1 MPEGCRFMSD
11 DKTLLPDLLRYGKF
25 ILNKTITG
33 CGGTSLF
40 INSYIPTVIISPRI
54 QALKDKHEQHP
65 DTFLFHTRYKNSNR
79 RAEDIIKLMSD
90 LNTYLNQH
98 QETPF
103 NHNRP
108 AKILVTLDSCSKVI
122 DILKSHEI
130 ADSFIYV
137 VDEFQCLMS
146 DAAFKGNTDMNFLI
160 MLDSNVK
167 HICYLSATPIQDIY
181 LDFVPE
187 FKGLPYIKLE
197 WDPNVIEE
205 PNVMEIQMKKEESAE
220 KICGEIIQYF
230 RTHEYFARKLI
241 NGRPVYAREACFYL
255 NDVRSITNIIQKND
269 LKPNEVTILCSDSKT
284 LKLSKKFKTGRI
296 CTDRKKPMNT
306 TFTFC
311 TKASFEGL
319 DFYSTNAITYIF
331 INAGQIWQTLDIM
344 LDIPQILG
352 RQRLD
357 CNPFRYDATIYY
369 KTKPDCQ
376 TTEEFKNQ
384 QNMMEA
390 ESESFIN
397 DYKNAPETLKAKII
411 KLVSNIAEDKKFTDD
426 YIDTLEI
433 DGKTTIGI
441 NHLVQV
447 AKWNQW
453 HQRNFYY
460 KNSCQLISSI
470 RSAISMKEKPNE
482 VKEFEDWYYAN
493 KDRNRLRGYS
503 DFRNTYP
510 QYYGLLQR
518 NPFINICYHV
528 WYDTLGYQKL
538 AELKFDEADVEEA
551 YWFRCNHTNIVQAC
565 QFEFT
570 HGHIYSKSEV
580 KKKLQKIYDSN
591 GIIGKKA
598 KALELQKYLNIRKR
612 MITDSEG
619 NRKEH
624 YEILA

>member
-65 DTFLFHTRYKNSNR
+65 DTFLFHTRYKNCNR

-255 NDVRSITNIIQKND
+255 NDVRSITNIIQKNG

-352 RQRLD
+352 R
-357 CNPFRYDATIYY
+357 
-369 KTKPDCQ
+369 
-376 TTEEFKNQ
+376 
-384 QNMMEA
+384 
-390 ESESFIN
+390 
-397 DYKNAPETLKAKII
+397 
-411 KLVSNIAEDKKFTDD
+411 
-426 YIDTLEI
+426 
-433 DGKTTIGI
+433 
-441 NHLVQV
+441 
-447 AKWNQW
+447 
-453 HQRNFYY
+453 
-460 KNSCQLISSI
+460 
-470 RSAISMKEKPNE
+470 
-482 VKEFEDWYYAN
+482 
-493 KDRNRLRGYS
+493 
-503 DFRNTYP
+503 
-510 QYYGLLQR
+510 
-518 NPFINICYHV
+518 
-528 WYDTLGYQKL
+528 
-538 AELKFDEADVEEA
+538 
-551 YWFRCNHTNIVQAC
+551 
-565 QFEFT
+565 
-570 HGHIYSKSEV
+570 
-580 KKKLQKIYDSN
+580 
-591 GIIGKKA
+591 
-598 KALELQKYLNIRKR
+598 
-612 MITDSEG
+612 
-619 NRKEH
+619 
-624 YEILA
+624 